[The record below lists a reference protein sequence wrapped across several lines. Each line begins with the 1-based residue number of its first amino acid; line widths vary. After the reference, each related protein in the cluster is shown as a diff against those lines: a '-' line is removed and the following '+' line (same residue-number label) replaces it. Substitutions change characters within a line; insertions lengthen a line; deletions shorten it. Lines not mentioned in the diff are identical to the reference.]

1 MPVADT
7 VASALLDDD
16 QTAVD
21 VTSCVVPSDI
31 VAVALNWELGPA
43 LRDGADPVT
52 LSDETVVAAVG
63 VDAPPQ
69 AAAKPAD
76 AMTIASERFHSI
88 MFCLQAACRRS
99 PAECSIH
106 ATDQHRH
113 TTRGDCAHFPHRRQ
127 PRVRRFIRHS

>member
-7 VASALLDDD
+7 VASAVFDDD

-31 VAVALNWELGPA
+31 VAVALNCDVGAA
-43 LRDGADPVT
+43 LRDGADPET
-52 LSDETVVAAVG
+52 LSDETVVTAVG
-63 VDAPPQ
+63 VDDPH

-88 MFCLQAACRRS
+88 MCCLQAACRRS
-99 PAECSIH
+99 PAECIVH
-106 ATDQHRH
+106 ATDRRRH
-113 TTRGDCAHFPHRRQ
+113 STRGNCAHFPHR
-127 PRVRRFIRHS
+127 